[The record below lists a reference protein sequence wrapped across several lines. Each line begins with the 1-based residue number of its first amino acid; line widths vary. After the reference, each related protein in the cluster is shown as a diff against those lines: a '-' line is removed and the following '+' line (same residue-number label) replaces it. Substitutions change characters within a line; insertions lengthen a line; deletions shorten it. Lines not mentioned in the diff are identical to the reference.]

1 MKTYRIAGININ
13 SEKTPDSFAPFLCDK
28 TDLNPSAELF
38 STENIDISGSQFCTS
53 TPFFTVLTKEQDWIF
68 VSDSG
73 NMVMRISSDY
83 KTAQFRNTDN
93 LNSEEAELLFRI
105 FVECQMILN
114 GCLSL
119 HSSCV
124 EKDGEALCFSGVSG
138 TGKSTRAA
146 QWVEHLG
153 FTLLSGDRPGIIVP
167 SKQVCGVPWDGK
179 EHIHVNKTAS
189 LKGIYEIVRSDETYV
204 QKISASY
211 AYKFLAGQIFV
222 PMWDSMLAAY
232 ALVNLRKLTASVPA
246 YRLFCGP
253 DEISAGKAYDI
264 IFNNPERIISE
275 G

>member
-1 MKTYRIAGININ
+1 MNTYRIAGININ
-13 SEKTPDSFAPFLCDK
+13 SEKAPDSFAPFICNN
-28 TDLNPSAELF
+28 TDGAPFAEIF
-38 STENIDISGSQFCTS
+38 FTDNIDISNSQFCTS
-53 TPFFTVLTKEQDWIF
+53 TPFFTVFTKEQDWIF
-68 VSDSG
+68 VSTVKDL
-73 NMVMRISSDY
+73 VMRISSDY
-83 KTAQFRNTDN
+83 KTAQFHNTDN

-105 FVECQMILN
+105 FVECQMILS

-146 QWVEHLG
+146 QWVKHLD

-179 EHIHVNKTAS
+179 EHLHINKTAS

-204 QKISASY
+204 QKISVSY
-211 AYKFLAGQIFV
+211 AYKFLASQIFV

-232 ALVNLRKLTASVPA
+232 ALVNLRKLTSSIPA

-253 DEISAGKAYDI
+253 DGESARKAYDI
-264 IFNNPERIISE
+264 IFNNPDRIKPE
-275 G
+275 E